1 MDSNKSAHSSASA
14 AQMSDQGE
22 KNYKKT
28 NEEKDV
34 DKAASS
40 LLKLRDRARETVSTA
55 NYMLSLG
62 ILEQPGDS
70 NDIIDVT
77 EGFTRRV
84 LTSCEVQFYK
94 YRQTIS
100 SNI

>member
-28 NEEKDV
+28 KEEKDV

-40 LLKLRDRARETVSTA
+40 LLKLRNRARETVSTA

-94 YRQTIS
+94 YCQTIS